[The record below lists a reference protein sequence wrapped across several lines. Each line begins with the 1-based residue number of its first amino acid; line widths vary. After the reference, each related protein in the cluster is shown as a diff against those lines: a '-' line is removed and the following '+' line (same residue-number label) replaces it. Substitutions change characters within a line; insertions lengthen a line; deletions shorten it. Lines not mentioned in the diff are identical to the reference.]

1 MLQSLC
7 IKLLRVDIT
16 KVSCYHRGNMK
27 SSDNISHADKKQE
40 RLNPSWI
47 VGFTDGEG
55 CFTISIIRNTTTR
68 IGWQVFPE
76 FVISQGEKSKSVLFQ
91 IQEYFSCGIV
101 KINRR
106 HDNHREHMYRYAVR
120 SIKELNDIIIPF
132 FDEYQLHTSK
142 RKDFLIF
149 KKVVKIMSKSS
160 KRDDKFLQRI
170 SKIVSLMN
178 TKKKRRI

>member
-1 MLQSLC
+1 M
-7 IKLLRVDIT
+7 LLRFYATI
-16 KVSCYHRGNMK
+16 GNMK
-27 SSDNISHADKKQE
+27 SSNNALHADKKQE
-40 RLNPSWI
+40 RLNHSWI

-55 CFTISIIRNTTTR
+55 CFTISIIRNTTTS

-76 FVISQGEKSKSVLFQ
+76 FVISQGEKSKNVLFQ
-91 IQEYFSCGIV
+91 IQEFFSCGIV

-106 HDNHREHMYRYAVR
+106 HDNHREHMYRYCVR
-120 SIKELNDIIIPF
+120 SIRELDEIIIPF
-132 FDEYQLHTSK
+132 FDKYQLHTSK

-170 SKIVSLMN
+170 SKIVSFMN
-178 TKKKRRI
+178 TKKKRMI

>member
-1 MLQSLC
+1 MLRSLC
-7 IKLLRVDIT
+7 IKLLRMDIT
-16 KVSCYHRGNMK
+16 KVLCYHRGNMK
-27 SSDNISHADKKQE
+27 PSDNISHADEKQE
-40 RLNPSWI
+40 RLDPSWI

-55 CFTISIIRNTTTR
+55 CFTISIIRNITTK

-76 FVISQGEKSKSVLFQ
+76 FVISQGEKSKDVLFK

-106 HDNHREHMYRYAVR
+106 HDTHREHMYRYCVR
-120 SIKELNDIIIPF
+120 SIKELDEIIIPF
-132 FDEYQLHTSK
+132 FDKYQLHTNK

-149 KKVVKIMSKSS
+149 KRIVKIMSESS
-160 KRDDKFLQRI
+160 IRDDKFLRKV

-178 TKKKRRI
+178 NKKKRRI